1 MRVVLATPIAVV
13 AILLASC
20 APAAFTT
27 PNADIVAV
35 TPSATATNAPREV
48 ADANEE
54 VLSPSPLPPTATVT
68 LSATPTP
75 IPWQEMPVVPVVSE
89 FARQVYVRGLE
100 MGNDPHG
107 FSVIG
112 DCQNV
117 TDFFLSAFDHPG
129 QYDLGEYGYLQET
142 IDYYAGSFSRER
154 VAVSGGFNVAAVLS
168 PLWNNLEACDPHESP
183 LACEYRINNPSV
195 AIISMETW
203 WYDRP
208 AETYAGY
215 LRQIVEYSIAEGVV
229 PILATKADNLE
240 GDWSINAA
248 IVQVAQE
255 YDVPLWNF
263 WRAMQ
268 PLPGH
273 GLTLDGFHLTYGR
286 PFFSIEANMN
296 TGWAVRNLT
305 ALQALDAVRRA
316 VTGDEP
322 APVVGGN
329 EG

>member
-1 MRVVLATPIAVV
+1 MRVVLALVMMTTA
-13 AILLASC
+13 LLAGC
-20 APAAFTT
+20 APAAT
-27 PNADIVAV
+27 PDVPPAPTA
-35 TPSATATNAPREV
+35 TAPLLTATATPIPQEV
-48 ADANEE
+48 AGGE
-54 VLSPSPLPPTATVT
+54 VSLPSPPLLTATPT
-68 LSATPTP
+68 LASTPTP
-75 IPWQEMPVVPVVSE
+75 IPWQEMPVVPVMSE
-89 FARQVYVRGLE
+89 FARQVYARGIE
-100 MGNDPHG
+100 MGNDPRG

-142 IDYYAGSFSRER
+142 IDYYAGSFSRKR
-154 VAVSGGFNVAAVLS
+154 IAVSGGFNVAAVLS
-168 PLWNNLEACDPHESP
+168 PLWNNLEECDPHESP

-208 AETYAGY
+208 ADTYAGY

-229 PILATKADNLE
+229 PVLATKADNLE
-240 GDWSINAA
+240 GDWGINAA

-263 WRAMQ
+263 WLAVQ

-273 GLTLDGFHLTYGR
+273 GLQLDGFHLTYGR

-296 TGWAVRNLT
+296 TGWAMRNLT
-305 ALQALDAVRRA
+305 ALQVLDAVRRA
-316 VTGDEP
+316 VTGDETAP
-322 APVVGGN
+322 AVGG

>member
-1 MRVVLATPIAVV
+1 
-13 AILLASC
+13 
-20 APAAFTT
+20 
-27 PNADIVAV
+27 
-35 TPSATATNAPREV
+35 
-48 ADANEE
+48 
-54 VLSPSPLPPTATVT
+54 
-68 LSATPTP
+68 
-75 IPWQEMPVVPVVSE
+75 MPVVTE
-89 FARQVYVRGLE
+89 TARAIYVQGIA
-100 MGNDPHG
+100 MGNHPHV

-117 TDFFLSAFDHPG
+117 TDFFLSSFDRPG
-129 QYDLGEYGYLQET
+129 QYDLGPYGYLQET
-142 IDYYAGSFSRER
+142 IDYYAGSFTRPR
-154 VAVSGGFNVAAVLS
+154 VAVRGGFNVAAVLS
-168 PLWNNLEACDPHESP
+168 PLWNDLEECDPHESP

-215 LRQIVEYSIAEGVV
+215 LRQIVEVSIAEGVV

-248 IVQVAQE
+248 IVQVARE

-263 WRAMQ
+263 WLAVQ
-268 PLPGH
+268 PLPGK
-273 GLTLDGFHLTYGR
+273 GLTDDLFHLSYGR
-286 PFFSIEANMN
+286 SFFNNQVNMN

-305 ALQALDAVRRA
+305 ALQALDAVRRV

-322 APVVGGN
+322 APAPDTGS
-329 EG
+329 

>member
-1 MRVVLATPIAVV
+1 
-13 AILLASC
+13 
-20 APAAFTT
+20 
-27 PNADIVAV
+27 
-35 TPSATATNAPREV
+35 
-48 ADANEE
+48 
-54 VLSPSPLPPTATVT
+54 
-68 LSATPTP
+68 
-75 IPWQEMPVVPVVSE
+75 VPVVSE
-89 FARQVYVRGLE
+89 FARQVYERGIE

-142 IDYYAGSFSRER
+142 IDHYTGSFSRKR
-154 VAVSGGFNVAAVLS
+154 IAVSGGFNVAAVLS
-168 PLWNNLEACDPHESP
+168 PLWNNVEECDAHESP

-208 AETYAGY
+208 ADTYAGY

-240 GDWSINAA
+240 GDWGINAA

-263 WRAMQ
+263 WLAVQ

-273 GLTLDGFHLTYGR
+273 GLQLDGFHLTYGR

-296 TGWAVRNLT
+296 TGWAMRNLT

-322 APVVGGN
+322 APSVGG

>member
-1 MRVVLATPIAVV
+1 MRVVPAIPIV
-13 AILLASC
+13 AAIILLTGC
-20 APAAFTT
+20 APAMLPT
-27 PNADIVAV
+27 PTVTVVAA
-35 TPSATATNAPREV
+35 TPSATATAVLQEV
-48 ADANEE
+48 ADEE
-54 VLSPSPLPPTATVT
+54 VPSPQPPLPAATATI
-68 LSATPTP
+68 SATPTP
-75 IPWQEMPVVPVVSE
+75 IPWQEMPVVPIVSE
-89 FARQVYVRGLE
+89 FARQVYARGLE

-154 VAVSGGFNVAAVLS
+154 IAVSGGFNVAAVLS
-168 PLWNNLEACDPHESP
+168 PLWNNLEMCDPHESP

-240 GDWSINAA
+240 GDWGINAA

-263 WRAMQ
+263 WRAVQ

-286 PFFSIEANMN
+286 PFFNIEANMN

-322 APVVGGN
+322 APIIG
-329 EG
+329 EGD